1 MRVFYLMTTLLVF
14 SLSAMAGNQPRT
26 QICDF
31 DGDNAD
37 KVYKIVT
44 VPGVGTTFRLPEGLK
59 ISDFV
64 VTDSKSFHAESN
76 GTIGIVTPL
85 LPNKSTSV
93 SIYTDNDKL
102 FVFHV
107 TSEPDAAGYVDQLVI
122 VRCSNLQFFGQKVQA
137 EVQKLAKTRLQE
149 AEARCNASL
158 EQKSQQ
164 VRDQLL
170 FSLNSSYEV
179 IGRFFSVDKVVDDGI
194 FTYIRLAKSQDRPV
208 VYIGEKNDQKK
219 LEPVKYTDEGEYYV
233 VHRVL
238 AMGETHFFLKLGTL
252 ATEIR
257 RAQ

>member
-1 MRVFYLMTTLLVF
+1 MRVFYLVLALL
-14 SLSAMAGNQPRT
+14 SCSIYAMAGNQPRT
-26 QICDF
+26 QVCDF

-44 VPGVGTTFRLPEGLK
+44 VPGVGTTFRLPEGWK

-107 TSEPDAAGYVDQLVI
+107 TSEPDAAGFVDQLVI
-122 VRCSNLQFFGQKVQA
+122 VQCSNLQFFSQKVRA
-137 EVQKLAKTRLQE
+137 EVQRVTQSQLQAAETR
-149 AEARCNASL
+149 CGASL
-158 EQKSQQ
+158 DQKAQQ
-164 VRDQLL
+164 VREQML
-170 FSLNSSYEV
+170 FSINSNYEV
-179 IGRFFSVDKVVDDGI
+179 IGRYFSIEKVADDGI

-219 LEPVKYTDEGEYYV
+219 LEPVKYTDEGEYYTI
-233 VHRVL
+233 HRVL
-238 AMGETHFFLKLGTL
+238 TSGEKHFFLKLGNL
-252 ATEIR
+252 MTEIR
-257 RAQ
+257 RAN

>member
-1 MRVFYLMTTLLVF
+1 MKVF
-14 SLSAMAGNQPRT
+14 SLTIALLFSSVIAMAGTQPRT
-26 QICDF
+26 LVCDF

-44 VPGVGTTFRLPEGLK
+44 VPGVGTTFRLPDGWK

-102 FVFHV
+102 FVFQV
-107 TSEPDAAGYVDQLVI
+107 SSEPDPAGFVDQLVK
-122 VRCSNLQFFGQKVQA
+122 VQSSNLQFFTQRVRS
-137 EVQKLAKTRLQE
+137 EVQRVAKDQLE
-149 AEARCNASL
+149 VAEARCNASI
-158 EQKSQQ
+158 ETKTQQ
-164 VRDQLL
+164 LRQQMLFSINSNYEVFGLL
-170 FSLNSSYEV
+170 FP
-179 IGRFFSVDKVVDDGI
+179 VDKVVDDGI
-194 FTYIRLAKSQDRPV
+194 FTYIRLGKSQDRPV
-208 VYIGEKNDQKK
+208 VYVGEKNDQKK

-238 AMGETHFFLKLGTL
+238 GLGDKHFFLKLGNTT
-252 ATEIR
+252 TEIR
-257 RAQ
+257 RTH